1 MPVIHLTDIVVSR
14 LQEPGTYF
22 DKMTPAFGIR
32 VGKNRKTWIVIRGRE
47 RVRTRIGRYP
57 TVSLANARKQA
68 LVLLGSPVERKIEVP
83 KFGDAMQQFYA
94 IHVQT
99 MKPKTQ
105 YQIKRV
111 INRYFAKPLQHKRLD
126 EITHHDI
133 TKVTDELA
141 KRVPGEAFHVFKYI
155 RIFLRWCVPRYIKH
169 SPMEGLKSP
178 TKYIPRKRVLSKFEI
193 VEVWK
198 AAEEVGYPFGTAIQ
212 LSLLWGTRWGEMI
225 SCRRAFFDTEERTIT
240 LPETKNGTQHCFPY
254 GDLTS
259 DIIEAIP
266 RYNTTD
272 LLFPGRDMV
281 SPWNGSGKA
290 KWELKDICQIAPWQ
304 LLDLRRTFATKLA
317 ELKVPPHIVERL
329 LNHKLGTLQSAG
341 VITAVADVYNR
352 ALYMDEMREAVGQL
366 ERYLSA
372 LLKKSRDGRLL
383 DAA

>member
-1 MPVIHLTDIVVSR
+1 
-14 LQEPGTYF
+14 
-22 DKMTPAFGIR
+22 
-32 VGKNRKTWIVIRGRE
+32 
-47 RVRTRIGRYP
+47 
-57 TVSLANARKQA
+57 
-68 LVLLGSPVERKIEVP
+68 
-83 KFGDAMQQFYA
+83 
-94 IHVQT
+94 

-111 INRYFAKPLQHKRLD
+111 IDKYFAKPLKHKRLD
-126 EITHHDI
+126 EVTHHDI

-178 TKYIPRKRVLSKFEI
+178 TKYIPRKRVLAKAEI
-193 VEVWK
+193 VAVWN

-225 SCRRAFFDTEERTIT
+225 SCRRAFIDTEERTIT
-240 LPETKNGTQHCFPY
+240 LPETKNGTQHCLPY
-254 GDLTS
+254 GNLTA
-259 DIIEAIP
+259 DILEVIP
-266 RYNTTD
+266 RFNSTD

-290 KWELKDICQIAPWQ
+290 KWELKDICPVAPWQ

-352 ALYMDEMREAVGQL
+352 ALYMDEMREAIAKW
-366 ERYLSA
+366 EDYLSA
-372 LLKKSRDGRLL
+372 LLKKSQGDKLPN
-383 DAA
+383 AA